1 MNKELA
7 PAALADCKV
16 ENYEFAGR
24 EMLGAEWDLKSFQH
38 PLYEDRVVYVL
49 EGNHV
54 TLDAGTGCVHTA
66 PGHGVDDFEV
76 YKSYENAGKLK
87 QEILCPVDEKGRM
100 TEEAGLGLVGKTI
113 WEAEG
118 PVISLLAHAGRLLG
132 KKSIHHQYAHCW
144 RCKNPGLHPLMI
156 SETRL

>member
-1 MNKELA
+1 MG
-7 PAALADCKV
+7 V
-16 ENYEFAGR
+16 V
-24 EMLGAEWDLKSFQH
+24 KSFQH

-118 PVISLLAHAGRLLG
+118 PVISLAGSCWQTSGQEVHSSSVCTLLALQEPDYLPRNRTVVCIP
-132 KKSIHHQYAHCW
+132 S
-144 RCKNPGLHPLMI
+144 MI

>member
-1 MNKELA
+1 MG
-7 PAALADCKV
+7 
-16 ENYEFAGR
+16 YS
-24 EMLGAEWDLKSFQH
+24 KSFQH

-87 QEILCPVDEKGRM
+87 QEILCPVDKKGRM

-132 KKSIHHQYAHCW
+132 KEVYSSSVCTLLALQEPDYLPRNRTVVCIHQ
-144 RCKNPGLHPLMI
+144 
-156 SETRL
+156 